1 MRVAAGSPMQLPD
14 DPAVF
19 SMLPGSLGG
28 FENVS
33 GEVGPEDQGGGL
45 GTVG

>member
-1 MRVAAGSPMQLPD
+1 MQLPD
-14 DPAVF
+14 DLAVF
-19 SMLPGSLGG
+19 PMLQVAYEGY
-28 FENVS
+28 ENVS